1 MKTLEEI
8 YKEENIEEA
17 LQKEI
22 DEMIKD
28 FEDERQ
34 NLKKEYIYDKDN
46 NLICIRTEY
55 PPRGTLKW

>member
-28 FEDERQ
+28 FEEERQ
-34 NLKKEYIYDKDN
+34 NLEKEYVYDKDN
-46 NLICIRTEY
+46 NLLYIRTEY
-55 PPRGTLKW
+55 PPKGTLKW